1 MAARKVFCYAVP
13 VGTVGQLTPAQHLA
27 ARLAPMRPEWRVEVE
42 ALLVF
47 EEARLARPLT
57 HEETLRAVALA
68 EAVLR

>member
-13 VGTVGQLTPAQHLA
+13 VGTVELTPAQHLA
-27 ARLAPMRPEWRVEVE
+27 ARLAPMRPEWRMEVE
-42 ALLVF
+42 ALLVY